1 MFLVLFVDRLHN
13 GDNVARPRQFDE
25 DKILAAVHVQFG
37 IRPAIWIAW
46 DIANSSL
53 LADLVSYRDIKLIGS
68 FGKIIVRPSA
78 RAAAILGSRRAVAP
92 YRTL

>member
-1 MFLVLFVDRLHN
+1 VELSY
-13 GDNVARPRQFDE
+13 P
-25 DKILAAVHVQFG
+25 VHVQFG